1 MNKRDLQEIL
11 MDQKEVFLSKRGL
24 IQRDL
29 SLEPFLRTSQVV
41 VITGIFHPYRDVSVR
56 TNLFL

>member
-11 MDQKEVFLSKRGL
+11 MDQKEVFQSKKGL

-41 VITGIFHPYRDVSVR
+41 VITGIFHPY
-56 TNLFL
+56 